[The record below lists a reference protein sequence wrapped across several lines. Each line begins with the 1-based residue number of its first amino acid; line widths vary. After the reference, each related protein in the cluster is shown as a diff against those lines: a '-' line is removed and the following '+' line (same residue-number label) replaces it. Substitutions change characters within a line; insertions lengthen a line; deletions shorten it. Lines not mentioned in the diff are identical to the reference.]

1 MGNPRQA
8 ARGPGRNLNRAGPP
22 GSFASRVLSACARRD
37 WDPSGSSLLLCVSGG
52 ADSIALLHC
61 FHRLAG
67 PLGLALSA
75 FHADHRLRPESGE
88 DAAFVAGICAGLGVP
103 LRTSVLDPAARLPRE
118 STEMWARRER
128 YARIEAAA
136 REAGA
141 DWILTAHHRDDLV
154 ETVFQRLGRGTG
166 PRGLAGIPFRR
177 GRIVRPFLDLPRA
190 DIRAWLA
197 GEGAA
202 WREDASN
209 ADVTLDRNWYRHR
222 YLPSLRAGD
231 PGLDARVAALAQA
244 VASLLPGIAALEAAD
259 DLLRVDPVDGPY
271 LAGEGIAA
279 LVHAG
284 DGESLRYWL
293 RALLEAQGGL
303 APAMD
308 SLPPVTPA
316 ILREFLRQWVK
327 ASDAMCVQITPE
339 LSWVR
344 QKRGISCARA
354 DRVPVNGP
362 RRTKKNCSPEAQRV
376 ILVNGSAHAVWRWG
390 GRRYTLTARRTP
402 RPADLAFPAP
412 EEGRAIFD
420 ADLISCTLQ
429 VRTRKDGDRFS
440 PLGMPSRSRKLKT
453 FFNEEKVP
461 AALRDSLPL
470 VVSCSPHGR
479 TGMATVGGSA
489 GPQGD
494 LPGDLPA
501 PTGEIPAWIPGY
513 GISDFFKVSGSTTH
527 ILELVMKCENP

>member
-1 MGNPRQA
+1 M
-8 ARGPGRNLNRAGPP
+8 
-22 GSFASRVLSACARRD
+22 
-37 WDPSGSSLLLCVSGG
+37 
-52 ADSIALLHC
+52 ALLHC
-61 FHRLAG
+61 FHRLA
-67 PLGLALSA
+67 PSLRLGLAAL
-75 FHADHRLRPESGE
+75 HVDHRLRPESGE

-103 LRTSVLDPAARLPRE
+103 LRTAVLDPAGRRPRE
-118 STEMWARRER
+118 SAEMWARRER
-128 YARIEAAA
+128 YACCAAAA
-136 REAGA
+136 REAGCE
-141 DWILTAHHRDDLV
+141 WILTAHHRDDLV

-177 GRIVRPFLDLPRA
+177 GRIVRPFLDLPRVA
-190 DIRAWLA
+190 LRAWLA
-197 GEGAA
+197 ERGAA

-231 PGLDARVAALAQA
+231 PALDARVADLARS
-244 VASLLPGIAALEAAD
+244 VASLLPAIGALEAAD
-259 DLLRVDPVDGPY
+259 DILRVDPQDGPY
-271 LAGEGIAA
+271 LDGEGIAA
-279 LVHAG
+279 LVTAG

-293 RALLEAQGGL
+293 RTLLAAPGG
-303 APAMD
+303 AGTGMVSA
-308 SLPPVTPA
+308 PPVTPA
-316 ILREFLRQWVK
+316 ILREFRRQWVK
-327 ASDAMCVQITPE
+327 GSDAMRVQIAPG

-354 DRVPVNGP
+354 DRVPLSRPGQP
-362 RRTKKNCSPEAQRV
+362 KKNCSPEAQRV
-376 ILVNGSAHAVWRWG
+376 ILVNGSAQAVWTWG
-390 GRRYTLTARRTP
+390 GRKYTLTARRSLK
-402 RPADLAFPAP
+402 PAGLAFPAP
-412 EEGRAIFD
+412 EESRAIFD

-470 VVSCSPHGR
+470 IVSCPPLGR
-479 TGMATVGGSA
+479 AGTAAGGGSS

-494 LPGDLPA
+494 SLA
-501 PTGEIPAWIPGY
+501 TTEEIPAWVPGY
-513 GISDFFKVSGSTTH
+513 GISEFFKVSGSTTY

>member
-1 MGNPRQA
+1 MQGI
-8 ARGPGRNLNRAGPP
+8 RAMSALAESPE
-22 GSFASRVLSACARRD
+22 SFGSRVLSACASRG
-37 WDPSGSSLLLCVSGG
+37 WDPAGSSLILCVSGG
-52 ADSIALLHC
+52 ADSMALLHC

-67 PLGLALSA
+67 PLRLALSA
-75 FHADHRLRPESGE
+75 VHVDHRLRPESGE
-88 DAAFVAGICAGLGVP
+88 DAAFVAEACAGLGVP
-103 LRTSVLDPAARLPRE
+103 LRTSVLDPAGRLPRE
-118 STEMWARRER
+118 SAEMWARRER

-136 REAGA
+136 GEAGA
-141 DWILTAHHRDDLV
+141 DWILTAHHRDDQV

-177 GRIVRPFLDLPRA
+177 GKIVRPFLDLPRA
-190 DIRAWLA
+190 AIRDWFA
-197 GEGAA
+197 GQGRG

-231 PGLDARVAALAQA
+231 PDLDARVAALAQA
-244 VASLLPGIAALEAAD
+244 VASLRPGIDALEAAD
-259 DLLRVDPVDGPY
+259 GLLRIDPADGPY
-271 LAGEGIAA
+271 LAGEGVAA
-279 LVHAG
+279 LVNAG

-293 RALLEAQGGL
+293 RALLEAAGAL
-303 APAMD
+303 APGTD
-308 SLPPVTPA
+308 PVPPVTPA

-327 ASDAMCVQITPE
+327 ASDAMCVQITPGM
-339 LSWVR
+339 WWAR
-344 QKRGISCARA
+344 QKRGIFCARA
-354 DRVPVNGP
+354 DRVPVSGS
-362 RRTKKNCSPEAQRV
+362 RRTKKNCSPDAQRV
-376 ILVNGSAHAVWRWG
+376 ILVDGSAQAVWRWG
-390 GRRYTLTARRTP
+390 GRRFTLTARRIP

-412 EEGRAIFD
+412 AEGRAIFD

-470 VVSCSPHGR
+470 VVSCPPHGR
-479 TGMATVGGSA
+479 TAKAADGGSS
-489 GPQGD
+489 GPHGKSE
-494 LPGDLPA
+494 LPV
-501 PTGEIPAWIPGY
+501 PTAEIPAWVPGY